1 MGMLIRNLTHGKTIC
16 YIHNSDFRSGSAR
29 VLQYVFWRPRLL
41 RANEAKRSVRPSPED
56 EKDRPWNTSTHIPPP
71 SAMSASP

>member
-16 YIHNSDFRSGSAR
+16 YRHNPDFRFGSAR
-29 VLQYVFWRPRLL
+29 VLQYVFRRPRLL